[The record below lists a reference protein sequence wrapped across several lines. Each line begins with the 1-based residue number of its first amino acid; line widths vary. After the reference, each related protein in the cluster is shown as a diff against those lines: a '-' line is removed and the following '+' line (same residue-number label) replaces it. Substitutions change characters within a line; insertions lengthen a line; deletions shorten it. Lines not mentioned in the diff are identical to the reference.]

1 MDPIH
6 ALCQAA
12 VASIAGDVR
21 EGLIGTHHVGLHVV
35 IMLAD
40 ENQIVYEE
48 GFGSETTRTDRSYR
62 SIAHKKAELAFEH
75 RRSFNELM
83 SDDMQDL
90 ISRDLH
96 NGFFF
101 EQGVIVALAGA
112 GHLGNVVYGRRV
124 MKALLEDPLFQRPP
138 LQLVASQ

>member
-6 ALCQAA
+6 ALCEAA
-12 VASIAGDVR
+12 VTSIASDVR
-21 EGLIGTHHVGLHVV
+21 EGLIGTRHVGLHVV

-40 ENQIVYEE
+40 ENRIVYEV
-48 GFGSETTRTDRSYR
+48 GFGTMTTRNGRFYR
-62 SIAHKKAELAFEH
+62 DIAREKANLAFEY

-83 SDDMQDL
+83 GDKRQEVL
-90 ISRDLH
+90 GHDLH

-112 GHLGNVVYGRRV
+112 GHLGNVAYGRRV
-124 MKALLEDPLFQRPP
+124 LKNLIENPLFQRTP
-138 LQLVASQ
+138 LQLVAAQ